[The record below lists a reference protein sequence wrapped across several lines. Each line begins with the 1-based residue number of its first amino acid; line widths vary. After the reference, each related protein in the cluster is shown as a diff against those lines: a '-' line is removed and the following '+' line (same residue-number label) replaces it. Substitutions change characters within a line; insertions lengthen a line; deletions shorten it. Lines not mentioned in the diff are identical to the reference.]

1 MKILV
6 FEYITGGGLAGQALP
21 VSLLAEGR
29 MMLQALL
36 DDLKSLPNLPVL
48 LPLDDR
54 CRNVS
59 LPRNTE
65 VVPVAQTDDIQQILT
80 DLIPQAGLVW
90 LIAPE
95 SDGILEGLARLVTA
109 QQKILLLSQPETLAI
124 CANKLSTYRCLL
136 ANGIPAVETLSLA
149 GLHQAPFPACVIK
162 PIDGVGCEGS
172 LIVDDP
178 AYYPAAIA
186 NLLNRE
192 SLLVQPL
199 QVGQVLSLSCL
210 FKQGRGWLLCCNRQL
225 VEVRQNRFSLRS
237 CLVNAAHPQLALYQE
252 LVDRV
257 AAAMPGLWGYI
268 GIDIIETPDQ
278 GPLVLE
284 INPRLTTSYAG
295 IRRATGINV
304 VEQVLRLL
312 DGDPY
317 LCFSD
322 NQSVQVDI
330 H

>member
-6 FEYITGGGLAGQALP
+6 FEYITGGGFAGQVLP

-36 DDLKSLPNLPVL
+36 DDLKFLPNLPAL

-54 CRNVS
+54 CLNVS
-59 LPRNTE
+59 LPRGTE
-65 VVPVAQTDDIQQILT
+65 VVPVAQTDDIKHILT
-80 DLIPQAGLVW
+80 DLISRAGLIW

-95 SDGILEGLARLVTA
+95 SAGVLTGLAQLAGA

-124 CANKLSTYRCLL
+124 CANKLSTYHCLL
-136 ANGIPAVETLSLA
+136 ANGIPAVETLSLR
-149 GLHQAPFPACVIK
+149 GLHEAPFSACVIK

-172 LIVDDP
+172 LIVENP
-178 AYYPAAIA
+178 THYPAAIA
-186 NLLNRE
+186 KLMNHE

-199 QVGQVLSLSCL
+199 LAGQVLSLSCL
-210 FKQGRGWLLCCNRQL
+210 FKQGRGWLLCCNQQQ
-225 VEVRQNRFSLRS
+225 VEVRQNRFSLQA
-237 CLVNAAHPQLALYQE
+237 CLVNAGYPQLTLYQE
-252 LVDRV
+252 LVDSV

-268 GIDIIETPDQ
+268 GIDIIDTPDR
-278 GPLVLE
+278 GPLILE
-284 INPRLTTSYAG
+284 INPRLTTSYVG
-295 IRRATGINV
+295 IRQATGINV

-317 LCFSD
+317 LCFSN
-322 NQSVQVDI
+322 NQPVLVDI
-330 H
+330 Q

>member
-6 FEYITGGGLAGQALP
+6 FEYITGGGLAGQVLP

-36 DDLKSLPNLPVL
+36 DDLKFLPNLPVL

-54 CRNVS
+54 CLNVS
-59 LPRNTE
+59 LPRGTK
-65 VVPVAQTDDIQQILT
+65 VVPVAQTDDIQQILA

-90 LIAPE
+90 LVAPE
-95 SDGILEGLARLVTA
+95 SEGILAGLARLVIA

-124 CANKLSTYRCLL
+124 CANKLSTYRCLST
-136 ANGIPAVETLSLA
+136 NDIPAVETLCLV
-149 GLHQAPFPACVIK
+149 GLHEAPFPACVIK

-172 LIVDDP
+172 LIVDNP
-178 AYYPAAIA
+178 AHYPAAIA
-186 NLLNRE
+186 NLLHHER
-192 SLLVQPL
+192 LLVQPL
-199 QVGQVLSLSCL
+199 LAGQVMSLSCL
-210 FKQGRGWLLCCNRQL
+210 FKQGRGWLLCCNQQQ
-225 VEVRQNRFSLRS
+225 VAVRQSRFSLQA
-237 CLVNAAHPQLALYQE
+237 CLVNAGYPQLALYQA

-268 GIDIIETPDQ
+268 GIDIIDTPDR
-278 GPLVLE
+278 GPLILE
-284 INPRLTTSYAG
+284 INPRLTTSYVG
-295 IRRATGINV
+295 IRQAIGINV

-317 LCFSD
+317 LCFSN
-322 NQSVQVDI
+322 NQPVQVAI
-330 H
+330 R